1 MPVYQKYGVLLQA
14 NFVVYRNTYGYFQL
28 L

>member
-1 MPVYQKYGVLLQA
+1 MPVTTRVAAQA